1 MQTTSKR
8 PQATSKRPQIT
19 RKLLKTTSLRPK
31 STKKRPQMA
40 TPPQQTTIGHK
51 QATTNH
57 PRTTKN
63 YQPTAKKYQKAI
75 TNGYTSTSNRKA
87 DVQFLLPAPGN
98 YKDHLDFEKHMLS
111 VRGDCL
117 LLSQFKQNRICLFWQ
132 AQQLVFQLSTRKCK
146 FLQILKSLSSH
157 FINKYDVPLSISY
170 GLVALDQQV
179 ECSLI

>member
-1 MQTTSKR
+1 MTTGHK
-8 PQATSKRPQIT
+8 QVTTNHQ
-19 RKLLKTTSLRPK
+19 KTT
-31 STKKRPQMA
+31 TNY
-40 TPPQQTTIGHK
+40 QQTTEK
-51 QATTNH
+51 YQQATTNGH
-57 PRTTKN
+57 
-63 YQPTAKKYQKAI
+63 
-75 TNGYTSTSNRKA
+75 TSTSNRKA

-132 AQQLVFQLSTRKCK
+132 AQWLVFQLSTRKCK
-146 FLQILKSLSSH
+146 FLQLLKSLSSY
-157 FINKYDVPLSISY
+157 FINKYITDVPLSISY